1 MILAPVAAAP
11 FPLLWQR
18 DHYFSPAFANYI
30 LWDPDIICMYMEFA
44 VCAQQFVAM
53 FVGGVVGG
61 RRQEACSA
69 YMTRSTRGLRRLL
82 LEQV

>member
-1 MILAPVAAAP
+1 M
-11 FPLLWQR
+11 
-18 DHYFSPAFANYI
+18 
-30 LWDPDIICMYMEFA
+30 WDPDIICMYMEFA
-44 VCAQQFVAM
+44 VCAQQFIAM